1 MSRAVAAFL
10 LPPRMS
16 RLFSLFLALALPL
29 CAVACSREYLPN
41 TDVEDNDFNR
51 KVVEFCEDY
60 RHAVERKSVGLLLKL
75 AHEKYYEDGATID
88 TSDDL
93 DLAGLKDYLMTKFK
107 DVKTIRYE
115 IRYRN
120 VTRGRNEEIYV
131 DYTYSASYQIPTEK
145 GDVWRRTVAD
155 NRLSLVPQ
163 GETYRILSG
172 M

>member
-1 MSRAVAAFL
+1 MPRVPALIVAFGL
-10 LPPRMS
+10 T
-16 RLFSLFLALALPL
+16 LAGTG
-29 CAVACSREYLPN
+29 CSREYLPN
-41 TDVEDNDFNR
+41 TDVEDSEFNR
-51 KVVEFCEDY
+51 KIVEFCEDY
-60 RHAVERKSVGLLLKL
+60 RHAVERKNTSLLLKL

-93 DLAGLKDYLMTKFK
+93 DLAGLKGYLESKFR

-120 VTRGRNEEIYV
+120 VSLGRNQEIYV
-131 DYTYSASYQIPTEK
+131 DFTYSASYQVPTAK

-155 NRLSLVPQ
+155 NRLALVAS

>member
-1 MSRAVAAFL
+1 MPRVPALIVAFGL
-10 LPPRMS
+10 T
-16 RLFSLFLALALPL
+16 LAGTG
-29 CAVACSREYLPN
+29 CSREYLPN
-41 TDVEDNDFNR
+41 TDVEDTDFNR
-51 KVVEFCEDY
+51 RIVEFCEDY
-60 RHAVERKSVGLLLKL
+60 RHAVERKNTSLLLKL

-93 DLAGLKDYLMTKFK
+93 DLAGLKGYLETKFR

-120 VTRGRNEEIYV
+120 VSLGRNQEIYV
-131 DYTYSASYQIPTEK
+131 DFTYSASYQVPTAK

-155 NRLSLVPQ
+155 NRLALVPN

>member
-1 MSRAVAAFL
+1 MPRVPALIVAFGL
-10 LPPRMS
+10 T
-16 RLFSLFLALALPL
+16 LAGTG
-29 CAVACSREYLPN
+29 CSREYLPN
-41 TDVEDNDFNR
+41 TDVEDTDFNR

-60 RHAVERKSVGLLLKL
+60 RHAVERKNTSLLLKL

-93 DLAGLKDYLMTKFK
+93 DLVGLKGYLETKFR
-107 DVKTIRYE
+107 DVTTIRYE

-120 VTRGRNEEIYV
+120 VTLGRNQEIYV
-131 DYTYSASYQIPTEK
+131 DFTYSASYQVPTAK

-155 NRLSLVPQ
+155 NRLALVAN
-163 GETYRILSG
+163 GESFRILSG

>member
-1 MSRAVAAFL
+1 M
-10 LPPRMS
+10 PRP
-16 RLFSLFLALALPL
+16 FSLLLALALTL
-29 CAVACSREYLPN
+29 SGAGCSREYLPN

-60 RHAVERKSVGLLLKL
+60 RHAVEHKSVGLLLKL

-93 DLAGLKDYLMTKFK
+93 DLAGLRVYLETKFK

-131 DYTYSASYQIPTEK
+131 DYTYSASYQIPSTK

-155 NRLSLVPQ
+155 NRLALVPQ
-163 GETYRILSG
+163 GETFRILSG

>member
-1 MSRAVAAFL
+1 MPRVPPLIVAFGL
-10 LPPRMS
+10 T
-16 RLFSLFLALALPL
+16 LAGTG
-29 CAVACSREYLPN
+29 CSREYLPN
-41 TDVEDNDFNR
+41 TDVEDTDFNR
-51 KVVEFCEDY
+51 KIVEFCEDY
-60 RHAVERKSVGLLLKL
+60 RHAVERKNTSLLLKL

-93 DLAGLKDYLMTKFK
+93 DLVGLKGYLESKFR

-120 VTRGRNEEIYV
+120 VSLGRNQEIYV
-131 DYTYSASYQIPTEK
+131 DFTYSASYQVPTAK

-155 NRLSLVPQ
+155 NRLALVPS